1 MNGLTMRSRKELKDT
16 FRQMEMKAQKQNVW
30 DTVKAILRRKFIALQ
45 AYFKKQEKSQ
55 INDLTSHLKKLEKEQ
70 QINHKVSKRKKIIK
84 IRAEIS
90 KIESKKL

>member
-1 MNGLTMRSRKELKDT
+1 
-16 FRQMEMKAQKQNVW
+16 MEMKAQKQNVW

-84 IRAEIS
+84 IRAEVN
-90 KIESKKL
+90 KTEAKKYKNQ

>member
-1 MNGLTMRSRKELKDT
+1 
-16 FRQMEMKAQKQNVW
+16 MEMKAQKQNVW

-84 IRAEIS
+84 IRAYINEIL
-90 KIESKKL
+90 SKKRYKRLMNPRAGSLKR